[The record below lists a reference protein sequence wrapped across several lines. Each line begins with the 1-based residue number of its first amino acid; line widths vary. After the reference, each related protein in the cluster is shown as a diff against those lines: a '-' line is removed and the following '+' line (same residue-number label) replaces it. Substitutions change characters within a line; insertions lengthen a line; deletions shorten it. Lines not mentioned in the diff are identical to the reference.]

1 VEGDM
6 WKRILVG
13 AFILMVV
20 MFASYDLGSIN
31 GGPTESKNAIF
42 YTNYKPSGFDTLV
55 LSYGEHIRHLVD
67 SFQSPGAAVAIVYK
81 GEIIL
86 LKGFGIKKV
95 GGVDSVD
102 IHTAFRIGSVSKGFA
117 AILTG
122 ILENEGYVSWD
133 DPVKKYL
140 TSFEMK
146 DTSCASKL
154 TIRHILSHTSGF
166 PAHTYTDMLDN
177 GFDYDDIKASLAS
190 VPLIAKPGQV
200 YGYQNVVYSLISDVL
215 LKATGIDYNS
225 LLKQK
230 IFDPLQMHEASTDF
244 ATFNNS
250 PNAAFPHLASGRT
263 WKAKAKNDRYYSAS
277 PASGIN
283 ASASDMAHWL
293 LGLTG
298 YYPEVISP
306 KTIHDISMAT
316 IQTPRKYAYRVNWT
330 SLEKTYY
337 GLGWRIFQFNHHE
350 VVYHGGYVE
359 GFRTEIAFDPAQSI
373 GVVVMFNS
381 NTPAASRCIPDFFN
395 KYYSLQQ
402 LKKPESIFAAR

>member
-6 WKRILVG
+6 GKRIFVG
-13 AFILMVV
+13 GFILMVV

-31 GGPTESKNAIF
+31 GGSTESKNAVF
-42 YTNYKPSGFDTLV
+42 YSNYKPSGFDTLV
-55 LSYGEHIRHLVD
+55 LSYDDHIRHLVD

-86 LKGFGIKKV
+86 LKGYGIKKA

-140 TSFEMK
+140 ASFQMK
-146 DTSCASKL
+146 DTSYASQL
-154 TIRHILSHTSGF
+154 TIRHILNHTSGF

-177 GFDYDDIKASLAS
+177 GFSYDDIKASLAN
-190 VPLIAKPGQV
+190 VPLTCKPGQV
-200 YGYQNVVYSLISDVL
+200 YAYQNVVYSLIGDVL
-215 LKATGIDYNS
+215 LNATGIDYNN

-230 IFDPLQMHEASTDF
+230 IFNPLQMNEASTDY
-244 ATFNNS
+244 ATFNNT
-250 PNAAFPHLASGRT
+250 PNTAFPHLSAGRT

-283 ASASDMAHWL
+283 ASASDMAQWL

-298 YYPEVISP
+298 YYPDVISQ
-306 KTIHDISMAT
+306 KTIHDISMTT
-316 IQTPRKYAYRVNWT
+316 IQTPRKYGYRVNWT
-330 SLEKTYY
+330 SLEKAYY
-337 GLGWRIFQFNHHE
+337 GLGWRIFQFDHHE

-359 GFRTEIAFDPAQSI
+359 GFRTEIAFDPTQSL

-395 KYYSLQQ
+395 KYYSLQHTN
-402 LKKPESIFAAR
+402 KPEAIFAAK

>member
-1 VEGDM
+1 MG
-6 WKRILVG
+6 KRILVG
-13 AFILMVV
+13 GFILMVV

-31 GGPTESKNAIF
+31 GGSTESKNAVF
-42 YTNYKPSGFDTLV
+42 HSNYKPNGFDSLV
-55 LSYGEHIRHLVD
+55 LSYDEHIRHIVD

-86 LKGFGIKKV
+86 LKGYGIKKA
-95 GGVDSVD
+95 GSTDSVD
-102 IHTAFRIGSVSKGFA
+102 IHTSFRIGSVSKGFA

-122 ILENEGYVSWD
+122 ILEKEGYVSWD

-140 TSFEMK
+140 STFQMK
-146 DTSCASKL
+146 DTLYASQL

-177 GFDYDDIKASLAS
+177 GFAYDDIKASLAN

-200 YGYQNVVYSLISDVL
+200 YGYQNVVYSLIGDIL

-230 IFDPLQMHEASTDF
+230 IFNPLQMQEATTDF
-244 ATFNNS
+244 ASFNNS
-250 PNAAFPHLASGRT
+250 PNSAFPHLSSGKT
-263 WKAKAKNDRYYSAS
+263 WKARVKNDRYYSAS

-298 YYPEVISP
+298 YYPDVISP
-306 KTIHDISMAT
+306 KTIQDISMTA
-316 IQTPRKYAYRVNWT
+316 IQTPRKYAYRVNWS

-337 GLGWRIFQFNHHE
+337 GLGWRVFQFNHHE

-373 GVVVMFNS
+373 GVLVMFNS

-395 KYYSLQQ
+395 KYYKLQQ
-402 LKKPESIFAAR
+402 PEKPESIFAAK

>member
-1 VEGDM
+1 M

-13 AFILMVV
+13 SFVLMIV
-20 MFASYDLGSIN
+20 MFGCYDLGSIN
-31 GGPTESKNAIF
+31 GGPTYLKNAIF

-55 LSYGEHIRHLVD
+55 LSYDEHIRHLVD

-81 GEIIL
+81 GEIVL
-86 LKGFGIKKV
+86 LKGYGIKKV

-102 IHTAFRIGSVSKGFA
+102 IHTAFRLGSVSKGFA

-140 TSFEMK
+140 PSFQMK
-146 DTSCASKL
+146 DTSSASKL

-177 GFDYDDIKASLAS
+177 GFDYDDIKESLAN
-190 VPLIAKPGQV
+190 VPLISKPGQV
-200 YGYQNVVYSLISDVL
+200 YAYQNVVYSLISDVL

-250 PNAAFPHLASGRT
+250 PNSAFPHMSSGRG
-263 WKAKAKNDRYYSAS
+263 WKAKAKNDRYYSVS
-277 PASGIN
+277 PASGVN
-283 ASASDMAHWL
+283 ASATDMAHWL

-298 YYPEVISP
+298 YYPEVITP
-306 KTIHDISMAT
+306 NTIHDISMAT

-330 SLEKTYY
+330 SSLEKTYY

-381 NTPAASRCIPDFFN
+381 NTPAASHCIPDFFQ

-402 LKKPESIFAAR
+402 IQKPESIFAIK